1 MLQNMEAVPMFL
13 SVEGGLYA
21 DAENLQV
28 LQVFA
33 TMPLLLPKQT
43 EYLTKFSS
51 SEGKFKKIAFAH
63 IPQRAGE

>member
-1 MLQNMEAVPMFL
+1 MLMVGFTVLQNMEAVPMFL

-43 EYLTKFSS
+43 EVSRNISQNSARL
-51 SEGKFKKIAFAH
+51 
-63 IPQRAGE
+63 RAN